1 MKTKMTRSRT
11 DSMIAGV
18 CGGLGRY
25 LGIDS
30 TLVRLFFV
38 LLALGSGVG
47 VFAYLLLWILIPRE
61 GVETGDV
68 SQTVRDGA
76 NEMADRARS
85 MGEDLRRGFSGADTR
100 SAAIIGG
107 ALILMGVFFLMR
119 TLDVPWLRWLD
130 LDLLWPALLIVAG
143 AVLLWRRARGG

>member
-1 MKTKMTRSRT
+1 MQTKLYRSKT

-25 LGIDS
+25 LGIDP

-47 VFAYLLLWILIPRE
+47 VFVYLLLWILVPRE
-61 GVETGDV
+61 GVETTDV

-76 NEMADRARS
+76 NEMAERART
-85 MGEDLRRGFSGADTR
+85 MGEDLRRGFSGSDMR
-100 SAAIIGG
+100 SGAIIGT

-119 TLDVPWLRWLD
+119 TLDIAWLRWLD
-130 LDLLWPALLIVAG
+130 FDLLWPALLVVAG
-143 AVLLWRRARGG
+143 VVLLWRRARGG

>member
-1 MKTKMTRSRT
+1 MQTKLYRSKT

-25 LGIDS
+25 LGIDP

-47 VFAYLLLWILIPRE
+47 VFVYLLLWILVPRE
-61 GVETGDV
+61 GVETTDV
-68 SQTVRDGA
+68 NQTVRDGA
-76 NEMADRARS
+76 NEMAERART
-85 MGEDLRRGFSGADTR
+85 MGEDLRRGFSGSDMR
-100 SAAIIGG
+100 SGAIIGA

-119 TLDVPWLRWLD
+119 TLDIAWLRWLD
-130 LDLLWPALLIVAG
+130 FDLLWPALLVVAG
-143 AVLLWRRARGG
+143 VVLLWRRARGG

>member
-1 MKTKMTRSRT
+1 MQTKLYRSKT
-11 DSMIAGV
+11 DSTIAGV

-25 LGIDS
+25 LGIDP

-47 VFAYLLLWILIPRE
+47 VFVYLLLWILVPRE
-61 GVETGDV
+61 GVETTDV

-76 NEMADRARS
+76 NEMAERART
-85 MGEDLRRGFSGADTR
+85 MGEDLRRGFSGSDMR
-100 SAAIIGG
+100 SGAIIGT

-119 TLDVPWLRWLD
+119 TLDIAWLRWLD
-130 LDLLWPALLIVAG
+130 FDLLWPALLVVAG
-143 AVLLWRRARGG
+143 VVLLWRRSRGG